1 MVDPVNKKLSERPVT
16 ADVDAIA
23 DYLNRELAP
32 IVKRTRLTL
41 DALLARILE
50 GEGSPEAVVTADRGA
65 IYMNQ
70 TGIVGS
76 LIWIKTTDDVA
87 TGWVAVF

>member
-1 MVDPVNKKLSERPVT
+1 MVDPVNKKLSERPVP
-16 ADVDAIA
+16 ADLELIA
-23 DYLNRELAP
+23 AYINRELAP
-32 IVKRTRLTL
+32 VVKRTRLTL
-41 DALLARILE
+41 DSLLARVLE
-50 GEGSPEAVVTADRGA
+50 GEGTPEGVVTADIGA

-76 LIWIKTTDDVA
+76 IIYIKTTNGVA

>member
-1 MVDPVNKKLSERPVT
+1 MVDPVNKKLSERPVS

-32 IVKRTRLTL
+32 VVKRTRLTL

-50 GEGSPEAVVTADRGA
+50 GEGSPEGVVVADRGA

-70 TGIVGS
+70 TGAPGS
-76 LIWIKTTDDVA
+76 FLWCKTTDGVA

>member
-1 MVDPVNKKLSERPVT
+1 VVDPVNKKLSERPVS

-32 IVKRTRLTL
+32 VVKRTRLTL

-50 GEGSPEAVVTADRGA
+50 GEGSPEGVVVADRSA

-70 TGIVGS
+70 TGAPGS
-76 LIWIKTTDDVA
+76 FLWCKTTDGVA

>member
-1 MVDPVNKKLSERPVT
+1 MVDQVNKKLSERPVA

-32 IVKRTRLTL
+32 IVKRMRLTL
-41 DALLARILE
+41 DALLARLLE
-50 GEGSPEAVVTADRGA
+50 GDGSPEGVKTADTGA
-65 IYMNQ
+65 LYLNQ
-70 TGIVGS
+70 TGAPGT
-76 LIWIKTTDDVA
+76 LLYCKTTDGVA

>member
-50 GEGSPEAVVTADRGA
+50 GYGSPEGVVVAERGA